1 MSRVCV
7 IGLAGTSS
15 FLRVP
20 RFHEGGETVHADSLH
35 VEYGGKGFNQAVAAA
50 RHGADVSFLAAV
62 GAEDA
67 EPMGSALD
75 EEGVTHRLA
84 VKPGRSAYAAILTD
98 PSGETRVTV
107 YPGARLDV
115 DDVDAFEDEI
125 ASASVL
131 LLTNEVPEAVNVRA
145 VELASRHGAKV
156 VFNPAPSRQLPQ
168 SIVRGAWL
176 FTPNAFETDGL
187 ESNRNVVET
196 RGAEGCF
203 IRLTGRLVPA
213 VRVGPAIDTTGAGDT
228 FNGVLAA
235 ELAAGN
241 DLERA
246 CAAANA
252 AAGESV
258 TKRYVL
264 QSIPRRRKNDVRA
277 LRPCS
282 STQDRGFMV

>member
-7 IGLAGTSS
+7 IGLAGTSA

-20 RFHEGGETVHADSLH
+20 RFHEGGETVHADALH

-50 RHGADVSFLAAV
+50 RHGADVAFLAAV
-62 GAEDA
+62 GAEDVA
-67 EPMGSALD
+67 PMGAVLD
-75 EEGVTHRLA
+75 EEGIAHRLV

-98 PSGETRVTV
+98 PSGETHVTV
-107 YPGARLDV
+107 YPGVRLDV
-115 DDVDAFEDEI
+115 ADVDAFEREVT
-125 ASASVL
+125 SASIL

-145 VELASRHGAKV
+145 VELASRHGVKV
-156 VFNPAPSRQLPQ
+156 IFNPAPSRPLPE
-168 SIVRGAWL
+168 SIVRDAWL
-176 FTPNAFETDGL
+176 FTPNAFETAGL
-187 ESNRNVVET
+187 EANRNVVET

-203 IRLTGRLVPA
+203 IREKQQLVPA
-213 VRVGPAIDTTGAGDT
+213 VKVGPVVDTTGAGDT

-235 ELAAGN
+235 ELASGS

-258 TKRYVL
+258 THRYVL
-264 QSIPRRRKNDVRA
+264 PSIPRRV
-277 LRPCS
+277 
-282 STQDRGFMV
+282 

>member
-1 MSRVCV
+1 MSQVCV
-7 IGLAGTSS
+7 IGLAGTSA

-20 RFHEGGETVHADSLH
+20 RFHEGGETVHAEELH

-50 RHGADVSFLAAV
+50 RRGAKVAFLAAV
-62 GAEDA
+62 GAED
-67 EPMGSALD
+67 EVPMGAVL
-75 EEGVTHRLA
+75 EGEGIVHRLA
-84 VKPGRSAYAAILTD
+84 VKQGASAYAAILTD
-98 PSGETRVTV
+98 PSGETHVTV
-107 YPGARLDV
+107 YPGVRLDV
-115 DDVDAFEDEI
+115 ADVDAFEGEI
-125 ASASVL
+125 AEASIL

-145 VELASRHGAKV
+145 MELAAKHSTKV
-156 VFNPAPSRQLPQ
+156 VFNPAPSRPLPE

-176 FTPNAFETDGL
+176 FTPNAFETAGL
-187 ESNRNVVET
+187 ESNGNVVET

-203 IRLTGRLVPA
+203 IRATGRLVPA
-213 VRVGPAIDTTGAGDT
+213 AQVGPVVDTTGAGDT

-235 ELAAGN
+235 ELAAGS

-264 QSIPRRRKNDVRA
+264 PSIPRAVHA
-277 LRPCS
+277 EP
-282 STQDRGFMV
+282 